1 VEAALGKRIGFFGPG
16 GPEATVV
23 GVVGDV
29 RQFALDLE
37 PQPEVYVTAQEWDW
51 IVAQWVV
58 VRADGDPMRLAGAVR
73 QALFEVDPDVPVT
86 GLDRLET
93 VVAESAGTRRFVA
106 LLLSA
111 FGGLALVLG
120 AVGVFGVTAY
130 TVARR
135 VPELGLRKALG
146 ATPAGLVGE
155 TLGRGLRPV
164 VAGVAVGVLVAAL
177 ASRLLASLL

>member
-1 VEAALGKRIGFFGPG
+1 
-16 GPEATVV
+16 
-23 GVVGDV
+23 
-29 RQFALDLE
+29 
-37 PQPEVYVTAQEWDW
+37 
-51 IVAQWVV
+51 
-58 VRADGDPMRLAGAVR
+58 VR

-86 GLDRLET
+86 GLARLET
-93 VVAESAGTRRFVA
+93 TVAESAGTRRFVA

-177 ASRLLASLL
+177 ASRLLASLLYEVEPRDPATLAAVAAFLLAVAAAAIAFPAVKASKVDPMRVLREE